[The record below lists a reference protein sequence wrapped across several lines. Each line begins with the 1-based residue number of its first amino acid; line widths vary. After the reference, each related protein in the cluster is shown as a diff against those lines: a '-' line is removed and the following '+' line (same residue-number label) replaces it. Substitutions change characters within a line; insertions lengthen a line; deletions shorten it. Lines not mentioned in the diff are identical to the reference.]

1 MAKTTTGSIYM
12 HRRAINM
19 APLWG
24 DNHAEVVPNSYIVI
38 LKDNTKSGQSLL
50 QGHLAWLTSTIREA
64 NARAPSLKDANQIRH
79 IYDEG
84 IFGYSGKFEPEI
96 LERIRRSE
104 VVAFVEKDATVH
116 VPEAPPDPMHTVSN
130 KAQK

>member
-1 MAKTTTGSIYM
+1 MAKTVTGSIYM

-19 APLWG
+19 APLLG
-24 DNHAEVVPNSYIVI
+24 SNHAEVVPDSYIVI

-64 NARAPSLKDANQIRH
+64 NARAPPLKDANQIRH

-116 VPEAPPDPMHTVSN
+116 VPEAPPDSMHTVPN